1 MNAPHKPPPQEMDSP
16 YKMDPNKAGY
26 SEMESGEYFGP
37 GKGFAHE
44 IDGAQ
49 KGGHQQEIFEMPGSE
64 VQELAGREMR
74 RDEKK

>member
-1 MNAPHKPPPQEMDSP
+1 
-16 YKMDPNKAGY
+16 MDPNKAGY

-49 KGGHQQEIFEMPGSE
+49 KGGGGAGGYQQEIFEMPGSE
-64 VQELAGREMR
+64 VQELAGSEVR
-74 RDEKK
+74 RDEKR